1 LKYTPLNFKQIKTT
15 NKMVNINIIV
25 KIDSG
30 VKNYYLEAPEYYVG
44 TKSFGTDLETLL
56 EQLSIILA

>member
-1 LKYTPLNFKQIKTT
+1 MT
-15 NKMVNINIIV
+15 NINIIV
-25 KIDSG
+25 KIENG